1 MTAAPKDLASSLHT
15 LSLHPTPSK
24 SSPAF
29 AKPQSTSTS
38 KKQQSVADSW
48 EDDASSD
55 TETESS
61 TPINTTTISLPRDNE
76 TPLSPSYP
84 SVPPP
89 TPISPSASS
98 SAFPSSP
105 SATRKTESEDFAN
118 PFGYPGVGADGS
130 GLESRSARNDGRRQE
145 KTDAVARRMIAGAL
159 GVRAPKKTDEQKEYE
174 KAAREKE
181 LRRRKEEK
189 EEAERRR
196 EEEERRKREVWEG

>member
-15 LSLHPTPSK
+15 LSIHPTPSK

-29 AKPQSTSTS
+29 AKPQSTS
-38 KKQQSVADSW
+38 KKPSIADSW
-48 EDDASSD
+48 EDDASSSD

-61 TPINTTTISLPRDNE
+61 NPPHSHLPSHSRDE
-76 TPLSPSYP
+76 TPLSPSFP

-89 TPISPSASS
+89 TPISPSHSS
-98 SAFPSSP
+98 S
-105 SATRKTESEDFAN
+105 TDFAN
-118 PFGYPGVGADGS
+118 PFGYPGDGA
-130 GLESRSARNDGRRQE
+130 SAAGAAKNDGKRQE

-174 KAAREKE
+174 KAAKEKE